1 MLKKNVATILDAL
14 FEARKEVAVNKMPKE
29 ERKRNGVLGHAP
41 RKALGV
47 KNAINTGA
55 GKPKSPK
62 KTVKAAKPAVPAAVA
77 EPAADAESAAV
88 AKPVSILR
96 SPRSTSTT
104 PPSSPIACSPTLTQT
119 ELASRIATLAARIEV
134 GRAEMRTVKD
144 RLKELE
150 RDLGFPRNTAAEDG
164 RPAEDGR
171 AAEDARPAPSRFG
184 E

>member
-1 MLKKNVATILDAL
+1 
-14 FEARKEVAVNKMPKE
+14 MPKE
-29 ERKRNGVLGHAP
+29 EKKRNGVLGHAP

-47 KNAINTGA
+47 KNAIKT

-77 EPAADAESAAV
+77 EPAADEPAADAEPAAV

-164 RPAEDGR
+164 RPAEDDR

>member
-1 MLKKNVATILDAL
+1 
-14 FEARKEVAVNKMPKE
+14 MPKE
-29 ERKRNGVLGHAP
+29 EKKRNGVLGHAP

-47 KNAINTGA
+47 KNAIKT

-62 KTVKAAKPAVPAAVA
+62 KTVKAAKPAEPAAVA
-77 EPAADAESAAV
+77 EPAADEPAADAEPAAV

-164 RPAEDGR
+164 RPAEDDR